1 MFSLF
6 SVLEYK
12 PLNHSEREFISD
24 LYDKYKKLMYATAQ
38 KYISD
43 FSATED
49 IVQDSLVKLMKKS
62 ENLQTLDGCILA
74 GYVVSTVRNTA
85 INHLIKQGI
94 IKKHLTEDCCK
105 DNETEKIFE
114 IEELLIVSEQS
125 QALVEIWPM
134 LPENDQLL
142 LEGKYLLGYTDT
154 ELASLLKCKVGSIRM
169 KLTRTRRKA
178 LKLIVEMKGYEIDN
192 D

>member
-49 IVQDSLVKLMKKS
+49 IVQDSLVKLMKNQK
-62 ENLQTLDGCILA
+62 I
-74 GYVVSTVRNTA
+74 Y
-85 INHLIKQGI
+85 
-94 IKKHLTEDCCK
+94 KHWMVAYWRD
-105 DNETEKIFE
+105 
-114 IEELLIVSEQS
+114 
-125 QALVEIWPM
+125 M
-134 LPENDQLL
+134 LFLL
-142 LEGKYLLGYTDT
+142 LETLQ
-154 ELASLLKCKVGSIRM
+154 SI
-169 KLTRTRRKA
+169 
-178 LKLIVEMKGYEIDN
+178 I
-192 D
+192 

>member
-43 FSATED
+43 FSTAED

-94 IKKHLTEDCCK
+94 IKKHLTKDCCK
-105 DNETEKIFE
+105 DNETK
-114 IEELLIVSEQS
+114 
-125 QALVEIWPM
+125 
-134 LPENDQLL
+134 
-142 LEGKYLLGYTDT
+142 
-154 ELASLLKCKVGSIRM
+154 
-169 KLTRTRRKA
+169 
-178 LKLIVEMKGYEIDN
+178 
-192 D
+192 

>member
-105 DNETEKIFE
+105 DNETEKIFK

-125 QALVEIWPM
+125 QALAEIWPM

-169 KLTRTRRKA
+169 KLTRARRKA